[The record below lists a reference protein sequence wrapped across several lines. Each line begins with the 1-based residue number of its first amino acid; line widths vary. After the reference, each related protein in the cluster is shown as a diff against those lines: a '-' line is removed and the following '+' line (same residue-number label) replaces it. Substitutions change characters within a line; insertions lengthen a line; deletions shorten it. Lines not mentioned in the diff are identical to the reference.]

1 MVREREVVEGPSRRE
16 RMVSLRVEEEEEE
29 GVRGVEEVGRR
40 EMNERDG

>member
-16 RMVSLRVEEEEEE
+16 RMVSFRVEEEEE